1 MSDALVFTG
10 TREGGLEFIW
20 GNGVYVR
27 DRYVGLIYPVVRS
40 KLVFGL
46 PNDFNNKGRS
56 MSQSKSR
63 IGRGQVS
70 RSTTKVLAYK
80 KCSEDW
86 QLDPLS
92 FSTEKVGSK

>member
-10 TREGGLEFIW
+10 IREGGLEFIW

-46 PNDFNNKGRS
+46 PNNFNNKGQCPKA
-56 MSQSKSR
+56 SQEL
-63 IGRGQVS
+63 GGA
-70 RSTTKVLAYK
+70 RSTTKDLAYK

-86 QLDPLS
+86 QIG
-92 FSTEKVGSK
+92 STFV